1 MIMTLLFENGILNFV
16 FTLSQLPV
24 IAF

>member
-1 MIMTLLFENGILNFV
+1 
-16 FTLSQLPV
+16 LSQLPV